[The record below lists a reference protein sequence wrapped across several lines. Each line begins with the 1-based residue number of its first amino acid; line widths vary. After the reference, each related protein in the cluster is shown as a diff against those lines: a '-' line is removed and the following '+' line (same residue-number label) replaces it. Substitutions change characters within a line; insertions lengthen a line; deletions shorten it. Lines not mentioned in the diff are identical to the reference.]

1 MCRKDSS
8 VFVFYIMA
16 IIAFW
21 QDTFL
26 SCDCLSS
33 DMHWFLFVYS
43 YIIISA
49 FNLVVQYKRNVT
61 QP

>member
-43 YIIISA
+43 YIIYLCLQPCSA
-49 FNLVVQYKRNVT
+49 I
-61 QP
+61 